1 MRLHPKNW
9 VSRLLKKMNF
19 DENLESS
26 QNILVYPMSREVLNF
41 LCHGTYVKIFF
52 LSFSTYLTCIRKYDE
67 E

>member
-9 VSRLLKKMNF
+9 VSRLRKKMNF
-19 DENLESS
+19 DENLGSS
-26 QNILVYPMSREVLNF
+26 QKIFVYPMSREVLNF
-41 LCHGTYVKIFF
+41 LCYETHVKIFF